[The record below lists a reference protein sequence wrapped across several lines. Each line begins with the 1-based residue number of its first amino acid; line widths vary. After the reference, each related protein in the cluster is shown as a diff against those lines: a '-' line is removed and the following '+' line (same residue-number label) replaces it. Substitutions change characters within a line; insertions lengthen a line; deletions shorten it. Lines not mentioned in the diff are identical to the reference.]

1 MQCVF
6 TCTFKNMKHDN
17 PTEENQKKK
26 KIDKPETSGG
36 DNS

>member
-26 KIDKPETSGG
+26 FDKPETSGG